1 MKKIIL
7 LFVSSLWGVMTALAF
22 DQYERMAV
30 GETKTFYFP
39 TEVTSRSGTMYNY
52 NCTSDYINNVEVL
65 SYTKTSVTVKALK
78 YTAHT
83 VHIRFDYW
91 WSENGYNRTD
101 THMVNIDLSD
111 GSGPDTDPDTDP
123 YNYSTDNGS
132 WGTISVKVGSTKTV
146 YCNFDIPYSDK
157 LKSIVWSS
165 KYSYGFDIV
174 SQNQSSCTIKGS
186 FEMSGQKLWCLMKY
200 GNSTYRAYYTVNVL
214 PGDAVPDKISLP
226 SSTSVKVGSS
236 TTLSPTITPSNATTT
251 LTWKSSNTSVAT
263 VSSSGVVKGVYPG
276 KATITVTTSNGKSAS
291 CVVTVN
297 PVIPTSISIPESK
310 TIKVG
315 ETVSLSSTLSPSNAT
330 ATITWY
336 STDQSIA
343 TVSSSGVVKGIGEGT
358 ARIIA
363 EAEYKFGDG
372 GWGEIS
378 SNTCYIYVKPVPTNV
393 ELSSSFEEVEVGNTI
408 TLTPTITPSNASY
421 TLTWSSS
428 NTNVATV
435 SSSGVVRGVNKG
447 TAKITVK
454 TDNGLSAT
462 CDIMVTK
469 KITIEDGSN
478 YTNSTDQEYNV
489 INYSRTFKN
498 TNWQAW
504 YAPFDLPLTREVLK
518 YFSFAKFAGTYTEED
533 GSFYIT
539 VVRLKEGD
547 YVQANTAYCVQAKVA
562 DSANPQ
568 VITLTDAILKAAK
581 ENSFYVLSAEKKITF
596 QGNYS
601 RKTVTEANDNWYA
614 LSGGQYSRQLSGN
627 TIAPFRC
634 FFTIEDREDN
644 PYAVESYPAT
654 VKLMLIDEGQ
664 TAIENIEND
673 ELGVKNIPN
682 AVYDLSG
689 RRVDNGIISKGV
701 YIIRGKKVFVK

>member
-1 MKKIIL
+1 MFSVGLGGQEKEISMKNVNFIPTGHRHWGYLLAIL
-7 LFVSSLWGVMTALAF
+7 FLCLVHNSVALANNWGYKTLNVGDTWGF
-22 DQYERMAV
+22 QISDATWSTLTNSSVVVEDYEWDSDDHACV
-30 GETKTFYFP
+30 
-39 TEVTSRSGTMYNY
+39 EVTSYELWGCNIKALRPGTAKITFTCKYHVRGYDRTERMSHYY
-52 NCTSDYINNVEVL
+52 E
-65 SYTKTSVTVKALK
+65 VTVK
-78 YTAHT
+78 
-83 VHIRFDYW
+83 
-91 WSENGYNRTD
+91 N
-101 THMVNIDLSD
+101 NIEPT
-111 GSGPDTDPDTDP
+111 G
-123 YNYSTDNGS
+123 
-132 WGTISVKVGSTKTV
+132 
-146 YCNFDIPYSDK
+146 
-157 LKSIVWSS
+157 
-165 KYSYGFDIV
+165 
-174 SQNQSSCTIKGS
+174 
-186 FEMSGQKLWCLMKY
+186 
-200 GNSTYRAYYTVNVL
+200 
-214 PGDAVPDKISLP
+214 ISLP
-226 SSTSVKVGSS
+226 SSTSVKVGNT
-236 TTLSPTITPSNATTT
+236 TTLYPTVTPSNATTT
-251 LTWKSSNTSVAT
+251 YTWKSSNTSIAS
-263 VSSSGVVKGVYPG
+263 VSSSGVVKGIKPG

-297 PVIPTSISIPESK
+297 PVIPTNISIPESK

-336 STDQSIA
+336 STNRNIA
-343 TVSSSGVVKGIGEGT
+343 TISSSGVVKGVSEGT
-358 ARIIA
+358 ALIYA
-363 EAEYKFGDG
+363 EASYDFGDG
-372 GWGEIS
+372 GWGEIM
-378 SNTCYIYVKPVPTNV
+378 SNLCTIYVKPVPTKV
-393 ELSSSFEEVEVGNTI
+393 EFSSSFAEVEVGNTI
-408 TLTPTITPSNASY
+408 TLSPTITPSNASY

-462 CDIMVTK
+462 CDIVVTK
-469 KITIEDGSN
+469 KITLEDGSN
-478 YTNSTDQEYNV
+478 YTNSSDQKYDV

-504 YAPFDLPLTREVLK
+504 YAPFDLPLTSELLK
-518 YFSFAKFAGTYTEED
+518 KFSFAKFAGTYTEED

-562 DSANPQ
+562 ASANPQ

-596 QGNYS
+596 RGNYS

-614 LSGGQYSRQLSGN
+614 LSGGQYSRQLPGN

-654 VKLMLIDEGQ
+654 VKLMLIDEGE

-673 ELGVKNIPN
+673 ELGIKNIPN
-682 AVYDLSG
+682 AVYDLGG
-689 RRVDNGIISKGV
+689 RRVDNGKLSKGV

>member
-1 MKKIIL
+1 MFSVGLGEREKDISMKSVDFIPTGHRHWGYL
-7 LFVSSLWGVMTALAF
+7 LVMLLLCFVHNSVVYANNWGSKTLYVGDTWGFQISDATWSTLTNSQVVVDEYEWDSEDWACVQVTSYELWGCNIKALRPCS
-22 DQYERMAV
+22 YIKV
-30 GETKTFYFP
+30 TFTCKYHI
-39 TEVTSRSGTMYNY
+39 RG
-52 NCTSDYINNVEVL
+52 SDYIQ
-65 SYTKTSVTVKALK
+65 
-78 YTAHT
+78 
-83 VHIRFDYW
+83 R
-91 WSENGYNRTD
+91 
-101 THMVNIDLSD
+101 
-111 GSGPDTDPDTDP
+111 
-123 YNYSTDNGS
+123 
-132 WGTISVKVGSTKTV
+132 
-146 YCNFDIPYSDK
+146 
-157 LKSIVWSS
+157 
-165 KYSYGFDIV
+165 
-174 SQNQSSCTIKGS
+174 
-186 FEMSGQKLWCLMKY
+186 MSH
-200 GNSTYRAYYTVNVL
+200 YYEVNVL
-214 PGDAVPDKISLP
+214 DKIEP
-226 SSTSVKVGSS
+226 TSVSITSTKEVLVGN
-236 TTLSPTITPSNATTT
+236 TVTLYPTLTPSNATTT

-315 ETVSLSSTLSPSNAT
+315 ETVSLSSSLSPSNAT

-343 TVSSSGVVKGIGEGT
+343 TVSSSGVVKGVSEGT
-358 ARIIA
+358 ARIYA
-363 EAEYKFGDG
+363 EASYKFGDG

-378 SNTCYIYVKPVPTNV
+378 SNTCYIYVKPTPTKV
-393 ELSSSFEEVEVGNTI
+393 ELSSSSAEVEVDKTI
-408 TLTPTITPSNASY
+408 TLTSTITPSNALY

-469 KITIEDGSN
+469 KITLEDGSN
-478 YTNSTDQEYNV
+478 FANSSDQEYSV

-518 YFSFAKFAGTYTEED
+518 HFSFAKFAGTYTEED

-596 QGNYS
+596 RGNYS
-601 RKTVTEANDNWYA
+601 RKTVTESNDNWYA
-614 LSGGQYSRQLSGN
+614 LSGGQYSRQLPGN

-664 TAIENIEND
+664 TAIGKIEDD
-673 ELGVKNIPN
+673 ELGVKQI
-682 AVYDLSG
+682 YDLSG
-689 RRVDNGIISKGV
+689 RRVDNGKLSKGV
-701 YIIRGKKVFVK
+701 YIINGKKVFIK

>member
-1 MKKIIL
+1 MKRVITILSTIL
-7 LFVSSLWGVMTALAF
+7 LLTATPSYGEELWVGQTYQCFLEDYANRSYSWVNIDWNWTYGLYINYYGSYVTTISFDKYMSGTYEVTVKWSETKMSDSSPFYHRSHTWSFTCRDNPLLLSSSSETLS
-22 DQYERMAV
+22 V
-30 GETKTFYFP
+30 GETKQLSCTFTY
-39 TEVTSRSGTMYNY
+39 SN
-52 NCTSDYINNVEVL
+52 
-65 SYTKTSVTVKALK
+65 SYTKEITYKSLDEKVATISSTGQITAKSVGTARIQVSSASSKDTKMCTVEVTPKVEPTSVSIT
-78 YTAHT
+78 
-83 VHIRFDYW
+83 
-91 WSENGYNRTD
+91 
-101 THMVNIDLSD
+101 
-111 GSGPDTDPDTDP
+111 
-123 YNYSTDNGS
+123 
-132 WGTISVKVGSTKTV
+132 STKEVLVGNTV
-146 YCNFDIPYSDK
+146 
-157 LKSIVWSS
+157 
-165 KYSYGFDIV
+165 
-174 SQNQSSCTIKGS
+174 
-186 FEMSGQKLWCLMKY
+186 
-200 GNSTYRAYYTVNVL
+200 
-214 PGDAVPDKISLP
+214 
-226 SSTSVKVGSS
+226 
-236 TTLSPTITPSNATTT
+236 TLYPTLTPSNATTT
-251 LTWKSSNTSVAT
+251 YTWKSSNTSVAT

-297 PVIPTSISIPESK
+297 PIIPTSISIPESK

-315 ETVSLSSTLSPSNAT
+315 ETVSLSSSLSPSNAT

-343 TVSSSGVVKGIGEGT
+343 TVSSSGVVKGVSEGT
-358 ARIIA
+358 ARIYA
-363 EAEYKFGDG
+363 EASYKFGDG

-378 SNTCYIYVKPVPTNV
+378 SNTCYIYVKPVPTKV
-393 ELSSSFEEVEVGNTI
+393 ELSSSLEEVEVGNSI
-408 TLTPTITPSNASY
+408 TLSPTITPSNALY

-478 YTNSTDQEYNV
+478 YTNSSDQEYNV
-489 INYSRTFKN
+489 IIYSRTFKN

-518 YFSFAKFAGTYTEED
+518 HFSFAKFAGTYTEED

-547 YVQANTAYCVQAKVA
+547 YVQANTAYCVRAKVA

-596 QGNYS
+596 RGNYIH
-601 RKTVTEANDNWYA
+601 RTVTEADDNWYA

-654 VKLMLIDEGQ
+654 VKLMLINEGE
-664 TAIENIEND
+664 TAIGKIEDD
-673 ELGVKNIPN
+673 EVGIMKKPN
-682 AVYDLSG
+682 AIYDLSG

-701 YIIRGKKVFVK
+701 YIINGKKVFIK